1 MRLEP
6 HADHTDTGLPSQ
18 PPRRRLTRAD
28 VMTAREV
35 AELLDLPV
43 STVYEF
49 ARRGI
54 LPCSRLGR
62 AVRFVRDEIEQTLQ
76 TGSGHAGQERGVTSS
91 PSAATDRL
99 STPRRTRR

>member
-1 MRLEP
+1 
-6 HADHTDTGLPSQ
+6 
-18 PPRRRLTRAD
+18 
-28 VMTAREV
+28 MTAREV

-62 AVRFVRDEIEQTLQ
+62 AVRFVRDEIERTLQ
-76 TGSGHAGQERGVTSS
+76 TGGGAGKHERSLNPAAS
-91 PSAATDRL
+91 PAPS
-99 STPRRTRR
+99 PRRHQHRTRR